1 MKRLLVCA
9 IALGVTLSAG
19 IATAAPGDPDPGF
32 GSAGVVT
39 GGLLDTFGALDVD
52 TSERVVVAGTT
63 GGQAALAR
71 YTATGAPDTGFSDDG
86 RVELG
91 LTGVGFRVFDLRTL
105 DDGSTVVAFLYRTD
119 PMDPYSWLFAV
130 AKVSATGGLVGG
142 YGSGG
147 TATYPLFGVFL
158 HPDGA
163 IASDGSVTFT
173 AQFSGIPNN
182 SGHVQFDANGNEVA
196 DATNPQYD
204 TSLVPAGCNTMGGYA
219 ARGVVRPTTTDEI
232 HVGLAMLL
240 CPGDTEQSR
249 VVLTS
254 QALVSGAINW
264 SVMLPIAET
273 ADFDDTIAIDLVGSD
288 VVFESHVGAT
298 THVHRY
304 TTSGAPVGSWGAGG
318 VATLAAGFGEVGG
331 FTALAN
337 GRVGAVNGGRLRV
350 AVRDTAHRSAA
361 VERCRRLDVPE
372 GVDADGWRP
381 DHDRHRRRRRRWR
394 ARHHAEPRRPAHCV
408 ATTVVRSPGRRWS
421 R

>member
-52 TSERVVVAGTT
+52 ASERVVVAGTT

-182 SGHVQFDANGNEVA
+182 SGHVQFDANGKIQMQQGGLKG
-196 DATNPQYD
+196 T
-204 TSLVPAGCNTMGGYA
+204 PA
-219 ARGVVRPTTTDEI
+219 
-232 HVGLAMLL
+232 LK
-240 CPGDTEQSR
+240 
-249 VVLTS
+249 
-254 QALVSGAINW
+254 
-264 SVMLPIAET
+264 
-273 ADFDDTIAIDLVGSD
+273 
-288 VVFESHVGAT
+288 
-298 THVHRY
+298 
-304 TTSGAPVGSWGAGG
+304 
-318 VATLAAGFGEVGG
+318 
-331 FTALAN
+331 
-337 GRVGAVNGGRLRV
+337 
-350 AVRDTAHRSAA
+350 TAHRPITIAFEGTK
-361 VERCRRLDVPE
+361 VEGEQQVSKR
-372 GVDADGWRP
+372 
-381 DHDRHRRRRRRWR
+381 
-394 ARHHAEPRRPAHCV
+394 
-408 ATTVVRSPGRRWS
+408 
-421 R
+421 